1 MLSIIAWCNAKISQ
15 RQGARLYS
23 RLGAKLLGRIDVN
36 FPNQDACKRLCYL
49 QEQAAKLLGHPT
61 RGHRDVLLWTN
72 ELCLTL
78 DGFAYCD
85 AVSPA
90 CAERLDSIDASSRVE
105 MLWNQDDSYA
115 RDEVRRDG
123 IDLKVDGLVAT
134 IRQGYDFNPFLLY
147 LENSGVTEWRFHARK
162 HPCFLSDLS
171 LLKRARKVRKVSLKD
186 CTPSEWQ
193 ACNVPELVIEL
204 PTMMLDCQILTSLDR
219 LEKLSLLSVH
229 THIQALKSLPRLKVL
244 VVLDEANQPKT
255 FEGKELHQFLHT

>member
-1 MLSIIAWCNAKISQ
+1 MLSITVWCNAKFSQ

-23 RLGAKLLGRIDVN
+23 QLGGKFLGWLDVE
-36 FPNQDACKRLCYL
+36 FPSRDPCKRIWYL

-72 ELCLTL
+72 KFCLTL

-115 RDEVRRDG
+115 RAEVRRAG

-134 IRQGYDFNPFLLY
+134 IRQGYNFSPFLLY
-147 LENSGVTEWRFHARK
+147 LENAGVTEWRFHARK
-162 HPCFLSDLS
+162 HPCFFSDLS
-171 LLKRARKVRKVSLKD
+171 LLKRARKVRKVSLKH

-204 PTMMLDCQILTSLDR
+204 PHMMLDCQILTSLDR

-229 THIQALKSLPRLKVL
+229 THIRALKSLPRLKVL